1 MEKQPNRQPGSSK
14 APTGVEPDA
23 ETLQAGHEES
33 LAATRELAQQVESA
47 EAAEGGPTPSQADA
61 DETAA
66 TGI

>member
-1 MEKQPNRQPGSSK
+1 MEHSDRQPGGSESS
-14 APTGVEPDA
+14 TSVEPTP

-33 LAATRELAQQVESA
+33 IAATRELAQQVEAA
-47 EAAEGGPTPSQADA
+47 EAAEGEPTPSQADA